1 MSSTEE
7 AEEAAAAA
15 VEFAI
20 EERLERRM
28 EREAR
33 HAFMF
38 DDLQRGWSDTTFA
51 VERLRLEALDEDDAQ
66 RQHEPE
72 VIGVEDR
79 AQGLVLADF

>member
-20 EERLERRM
+20 EERLKRRM

-33 HAFMF
+33 HHVLFAI
-38 DDLQRGWSDTTFA
+38 DDLQRGWMDG
-51 VERLRLEALDEDDAQ
+51 LDC
-66 RQHEPE
+66 RHH
-72 VIGVEDR
+72 VR
-79 AQGLVLADF
+79 